1 MKKTIACLMLIVCLF
16 ACSLRVCAMG
26 INSYEIT
33 MLKND
38 MSGENYQ
45 LYISGASGHYD
56 AGTDS
61 VTVYFTNTSDHEF
74 SVQMTVGWEP
84 STVKT
89 KINSGHL
96 TVQPEVTAAFTL
108 EGLSEIP
115 EKANDELGYVPGR
128 FLGANSVIRFQIEG
142 VKENDT
148 FVLSGINGYN
158 VMRDSS
164 FSEMEPEA
172 VKELPLQTQYVT
184 NARKVISVQP
194 SGEEKDYSITAE
206 TPKMET
212 VNKFFKFIACSAV
225 LCAGGLII
233 YIVTSLM
240 KKRRKLHE
248 GT

>member
-1 MKKTIACLMLIVCLF
+1 MKKTVACLILLICLLT
-16 ACSLRVCAMG
+16 CSLRVCAMG
-26 INSYEIT
+26 INSYEFT

-38 MSGENYQ
+38 MNGENYQ
-45 LYISGASGHYD
+45 VYISGASGQYD

-61 VTVYFTNTSDHEF
+61 VTLYFTNTSDHEF

-89 KINSGHL
+89 KIDSGYL

-115 EKANDELGYVPGR
+115 EKSNDELGYVPGR

-148 FVLSGINGYN
+148 FVVSGINGYK
-158 VMRDSS
+158 VVRDSA
-164 FSEMEPEA
+164 FSVMEPEA

-206 TPKMET
+206 TPKMEN

-240 KKRRKLHE
+240 KWRRQHE
-248 GT
+248 RT